1 MNGIINVLK
10 PPGMSSSGVV
20 VFLKRLFNTKKIG
33 HTGTLDPGAAGVLV
47 ICLNRATRLFD
58 IFMDEQKEYIA
69 EITFGVSTDTQ
80 DLFGNILSSSEATI
94 EEEQLLGVLPLF
106 VGEIEQITPI
116 YSAAKQDGQPLYNLA
131 RQGREIREKKR
142 LVTINDIKYLGQIEK
157 NRFLLSISCS
167 KGTYIRT
174 LITDI
179 GNRIG
184 VPAVMS
190 FLLRTKSGE
199 FLIDEAYTI
208 DELKELALQ
217 GRVFDAVIKTEDAL
231 KKFKALKV
239 SKEEAAKLENG
250 CSVTFTS
257 YAAEGEYVRVFYED
271 SFLGLANISLGE
283 MKLSIHLGEVENN

>member
-10 PPGMSSSGVV
+10 PPGMSSSGIV
-20 VFLKRLFNTKKIG
+20 VFLKRLLNTKKIG

-58 IFMDEQKEYIA
+58 IFMDEEKEYIA
-69 EITFGVSTDTQ
+69 EIMFGVSTDTQ
-80 DLFGNILSSSEATI
+80 DLFGNIISSSDATI
-94 EEEQLLGVLPLF
+94 DEEQLLKVLPKF
-106 VGEIEQITPI
+106 IGKIEQITPI

-142 LVTINDIKYLGQIEK
+142 LVTISDIKYLGQVGK
-157 NRFLLSISCS
+157 NRFLLSVNCS

-179 GNRIG
+179 GDKIG

-199 FLIDEAYTI
+199 FCIDNAYTI
-208 DELKELALQ
+208 DELKKLALD
-217 GRVFDAVIKTEDAL
+217 GRVFDTVIKTEDAL
-231 KKFKALKV
+231 EKFRAIKV

-250 CSVTFTS
+250 CLIATIEDI
-257 YAAEGEYVRVFYED
+257 AEGEYVRIFCGD
-271 SFLGLANISLGE
+271 SFLGLANINLGE
-283 MKLSIHLGEVENN
+283 LKILIHLGEVENN